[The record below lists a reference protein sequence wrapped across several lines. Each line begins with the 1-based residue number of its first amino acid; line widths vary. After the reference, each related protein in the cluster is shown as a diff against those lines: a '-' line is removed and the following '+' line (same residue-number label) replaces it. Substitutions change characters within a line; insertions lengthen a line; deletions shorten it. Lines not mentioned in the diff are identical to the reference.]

1 MPSYTTVAPLPSIA
15 TVTAAAAAPATTTAG
30 AVGGASAT
38 TTASAGPSVSVYVQ
52 PAPFLGAA
60 SVSRPIFGV
69 LAAVFVGAVA
79 VVL

>member
-15 TVTAAAAAPATTTAG
+15 TVTAAAAQVTSAAG
-30 AVGGASAT
+30 AVGGASA
-38 TTASAGPSVSVYVQ
+38 TASAGPSVSVYVQ
-52 PAPFLGAA
+52 PAPFMGAA

>member
-15 TVTAAAAAPATTTAG
+15 TVTAAAAQATSAG
-30 AVGGASAT
+30 AVGGASA
-38 TTASAGPSVSVYVQ
+38 TASAGPSVSVYVQ
-52 PAPFLGAA
+52 PAPFMGAA

>member
-15 TVTAAAAAPATTTAG
+15 TVTAAAAQATSAAG
-30 AVGGASAT
+30 AVGGASA
-38 TTASAGPSVSVYVQ
+38 TASAGPSVSVYVQ
-52 PAPFLGAA
+52 PAPFMGAA
-60 SVSRPIFGV
+60 SVSRPIFGA